1 MKKNKADLILHPV
14 RMKIILNVMRQQRA
28 TASQL
33 HELLPEVPQATL
45 YRHLHKLAEAEVLI
59 VVDQYQV
66 RGVVEKV
73 YALSQEG
80 VNITEA
86 DLENITKDDHMR
98 FFTTFVSS
106 LIHDF
111 SQYLEQPDIDM
122 AQDGVGYR
130 QCSLYLSDDEF
141 EEVIAPFQKA
151 LQKAMEHGPAP
162 GRRRRTISL
171 VIIPEADNKSEGE

>member
-28 TASQL
+28 TALQL

-45 YRHLHKLAEAEVLI
+45 YRHLNKLAEADVLI

-66 RGVVEKV
+66 RGMVEKV
-73 YALSQEG
+73 YALSEEG

-86 DLENITKDDHMR
+86 DLENVTKDDHMR
-98 FFTTFVSS
+98 YFTTFVSS
-106 LIHDF
+106 LMSDF
-111 SQYLEQPDIDM
+111 SQYLEQPDINM

-130 QCSLYLSDDEF
+130 QCSLYLNDDEF
-141 EEVIAPFQKA
+141 EEMMAPFQEA
-151 LQKAMEHGPAP
+151 LQKAMQNGPAP
-162 GRRRRTISL
+162 GRKRRTISL
-171 VIIPEADNKSEGE
+171 VVIPEAENKNEGE